1 MSLYVPRPPSAG
13 SVLIL
18 TGMSRAKDCEIAT
31 ELEQLAAFRNA
42 KGSKAS
48 VFVDR
53 QTNIPLPIMAEAPRP
68 AAPALRL
75 DRDGDVVMGGVNA
88 LSAVMDS
95 VHGYRR
101 RSPDFRFESRRS
113 AGAVGGGASAIIESG
128 MLVCLSTKTE
138 AFGQEESGHCSDSV

>member
-1 MSLYVPRPPSAG
+1 MS
-13 SVLIL
+13 
-18 TGMSRAKDCEIAT
+18 TAKDCEIAT

-75 DRDGDVVMGGVNA
+75 DRDGDTVMGGVNA
-88 LSAVMDS
+88 LSAVMGS
-95 VHGYRR
+95 VNAVSTATDVAAQISALSRDAARGRR
-101 RSPDFRFESRRS
+101 
-113 AGAVGGGASAIIESG
+113 G
-128 MLVCLSTKTE
+128 E
-138 AFGQEESGHCSDSV
+138 AHLP